1 MNPTLNALKQSLATF
16 WGERNRREQNLLLA
30 AAAVIV
36 IGLIYALLIDPAL
49 SGRKDMER
57 KLPALREQA
66 AEVQA
71 LSKEVGALGGK
82 ASAPVPAVTRES
94 LESSLAAKGLKP
106 QSVVM
111 TGDLAKVQFNGVS
124 FSNLVGWL
132 AEMQKSA
139 RLAVVDA
146 NIEAQAKTDMVNAT
160 LTLRQQ
166 RAEQAE

>member
-1 MNPTLNALKQSLATF
+1 MNPTLNALKQSFATF
-16 WGERNRREQNLLLA
+16 WGERNKREQNLLAA

-36 IGLIYALLIDPAL
+36 LGLIYVLLIDPAL

-71 LSKEVGALGGK
+71 LSREVGALGSK
-82 ASAPVPAVTRES
+82 AAAPVPALTRES
-94 LESSLAAKGLKP
+94 LESSLAGRGLKP

-111 TGDLAKVQFNGVS
+111 TGDLAKVQLNGAA
-124 FSNLVGWL
+124 FSSLVGWL
-132 AEMQKSA
+132 ADMQKGE

-146 NIEAQAKTDMVNAT
+146 NIEAQAKTDIVNAT

-166 RAEQAE
+166 RAEQSE